1 MDTITKRK
9 NTPIYSGFIKYFP
22 NAIAEV
28 SRLSFIA
35 NEQHHKGEPLHWDKD
50 KSTDELD
57 ALMRHLTDH
66 ASGEHIDDD
75 GCRHLTKVAWRS
87 LAMLERILTNNVED
101 YDY

>member
-1 MDTITKRK
+1 MRK
-9 NTPIYSGFIKYFP
+9 NTPIYSGFLKYFP

-28 SRLSFIA
+28 SRLSLIA

-66 ASGEHIDDD
+66 ASGEHFDDD
-75 GCRHLTKVAWRS
+75 NCLHLTKVAWRS
-87 LAMLERILTNNVED
+87 LAMLERILTDNVKD